1 MCRVFRARAFPS
13 HTSTLFFAV
22 ILPVL
27 YTVSAMPIN
36 LFFVSSTSAVWDA
49 IDTTV
54 SVLFGVDILLCF
66 FSAYIDANGVLITD
80 KYDSVSGCARS
91 AFDARL

>member
-1 MCRVFRARAFPS
+1 
-13 HTSTLFFAV
+13 
-22 ILPVL
+22 
-27 YTVSAMPIN
+27 MPIN

-54 SVLFGVDILLCF
+54 SVLFGADILLCF

-80 KYDSVSGCARS
+80 KCA
-91 AFDARL
+91 AFCLCSPLRWMLCSPKK